1 MTCEELR
8 ACLDVYLDRELDVA
22 RALDAQDHLAFCMP
36 CQWAYAK
43 ERELRALVKTR
54 LPRVAVPPE
63 LRARIRSALDADAR
77 PAYRAAYRTLTA
89 RPLRWAALPVA
100 AVLLVA
106 LAFGLRAPR
115 GPSLPPVVTEL
126 VAQHQMYSRL
136 DTPAE
141 FVSASRDT
149 VAGWFRGR
157 VRFQVAVPDFSPS
170 GIRLVGARLSSL
182 SDREVAYLLYEKG
195 RNLISLFA
203 FAHRGFEL
211 PADGW
216 IPVGES
222 RFYVA
227 EVKGAEV
234 VLWTQGE
241 QAYALVSPLN
251 REALLECA
259 LTVWRL
265 VAQARSGA

>member
-1 MTCEELR
+1 MTCEELQ

-22 RALDAQDHLAFCMP
+22 RSLGAQEHLAFCMA

-43 ERELRALVKTR
+43 ERELRALLKTR

-63 LRARIRSALDADAR
+63 LPARVRAALDAEDR
-77 PAYRAAYRTLTA
+77 PAHRTLMI
-89 RPLRWAALPVA
+89 RSLRWGALPVA
-100 AVLLVA
+100 AVVLLA
-106 LAFGLRAPR
+106 LAFGLRATLA
-115 GPSLPPVVTEL
+115 PSLPPLVTEL
-126 VAQHQMYSRL
+126 VAQHQLYSRV
-136 DTPAE
+136 DAPAE
-141 FVSASRDT
+141 IVSASHDT

-157 VRFQVAVPDFSPS
+157 VRFQVPVPDFSPA

-182 SDREVAYLLYEKG
+182 SDREVAYILYEKG
-195 RNLISLFA
+195 RSLVSLFA
-203 FAHRGFEL
+203 FARRGFAL

-216 IPVGES
+216 IQVGDS

-241 QAYALVSPLN
+241 LAYALVSPLN

-265 VAQARSGA
+265 VGSQARSGA

>member
-1 MTCEELR
+1 MTCQELR

-22 RALDAQDHLAFCMP
+22 RSLEAQEHLAFCMA

-43 ERELRALVKTR
+43 ERELRTLVKTR
-54 LPRVAVPPE
+54 LPRVAASQE
-63 LRARIRSALDADAR
+63 LRARVRAALDAETR
-77 PAYRAAYRTLTA
+77 PAYRRLGSGA
-89 RPLRWAALPVA
+89 LRWAALPVA
-100 AVLLVA
+100 ALLLVA
-106 LAFGLRAPR
+106 LAYGLRATRTPTV
-115 GPSLPPVVTEL
+115 PPAVAEL
-126 VAQHQMYSRL
+126 VAQHQLYSRL
-136 DTPAE
+136 DAPAE
-141 FVSASRDT
+141 FVSPSRDS
-149 VAGWFRGR
+149 VAGWFRER
-157 VRFQVAVPDFSPS
+157 VRFQVPVPDFSPS
-170 GIRLVGARLSSL
+170 GIRLVGARRSSL

-203 FAHRGFEL
+203 FPHRGLAL
-211 PADGW
+211 PTDGW

-265 VAQARSGA
+265 VSQTRSGA